1 MTKNVIKIV
10 TVGSV
15 MSDEPYWQR
24 VFEEINNLEKS
35 LSHEMPNPSQLY
47 LDLNK
52 EYTPSELRDLIQHF
66 GSYLATLAKRESIW
80 EAQCHALK
88 QSYDNGLAIT
98 MARNELKS
106 STAKGKE
113 AEALSMSEQLIE
125 TKQWQISYESALIV
139 IQGWRKSY
147 EHLYALASR
156 LITLTL
162 GELEATRLT

>member
-1 MTKNVIKIV
+1 MTKDVAHPV
-10 TVGSV
+10 TVGSLV
-15 MSDEPYWQR
+15 SDSPYWEN
-24 VFEEINNLEKS
+24 VFVEINNLEKN
-35 LSHEMPNPSQLY
+35 LSQEIPNPSKFY
-47 LDLNK
+47 LDLDK

-66 GSYLATLAKRESIW
+66 GSYLALLTKRESIW

-88 QSYDNGLAIT
+88 QSYDNGLAI
-98 MARNELKS
+98 AVALSDVKS

-113 AEALSMSEQLIE
+113 AQALANNELLIE
-125 TKQWQISYESALIV
+125 TKRMQISYESALIV
-139 IQGWRKSY
+139 VQGWRKSY